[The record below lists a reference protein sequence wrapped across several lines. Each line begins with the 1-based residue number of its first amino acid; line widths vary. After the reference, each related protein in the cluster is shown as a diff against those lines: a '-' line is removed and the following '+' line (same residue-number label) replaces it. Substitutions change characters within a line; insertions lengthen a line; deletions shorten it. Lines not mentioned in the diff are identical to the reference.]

1 MKLSRRRKGLAI
13 AALVVVGV
21 LTCRDESRAQD
32 KVPGG
37 KSITPQTEDISGEYE
52 CTEARVAGK
61 TVPCKVAQ
69 LSLKSD
75 GRFELAGR
83 EGEYLVTGNW
93 VELTGTLL
101 KSRAK
106 IEAGHKIVFRFYN
119 KKGLCEM
126 IYVRRVAELGKTK
139 LG

>member
-1 MKLSRRRKGLAI
+1 MKLGRRWKGIVLAML
-13 AALVVVGV
+13 AVAGALMYSGV
-21 LTCRDESRAQD
+21 NRAQG
-32 KVPGG
+32 KVPGD
-37 KSITPQTEDISGEYE
+37 KSMMPRTEDISGEYE

-61 TVPCKVAQ
+61 SVPCKIAQ

-106 IEAGHKIVFRFYN
+106 IEAGHKLVFRFYN

-126 IYVRRVAELGKTK
+126 VYERRLAELGKTK

>member
-1 MKLSRRRKGLAI
+1 MADGVRRLVFVAIVGSGL
-13 AALVVVGV
+13 LLDGSVV
-21 LTCRDESRAQD
+21 RAQTKD
-32 KVPGG
+32 V
-37 KSITPQTEDISGEYE
+37 SGEYE

-61 TVPCKVAQ
+61 SVPCKAAQ

-75 GRFELAGR
+75 GRYEVQGR
-83 EGEYLVTGNW
+83 EGKYMVTGSW

-106 IEAGHKIVFRFYN
+106 IEEGHKIVFRFYN
-119 KKGLCEM
+119 KKGLCEV
-126 IYVRRVAELGKTK
+126 IYERRVAELGKTK